1 MKTTFANANNGT
13 RGSRA
18 KRPVACVLALMLAAT
33 AGCSNMTDREQRTLS
48 GGAMGAAGGAA
59 IGGLTGG
66 SWLGGALL
74 GGAAGAAIGAFTS
87 KDGTKKDDKNKE

>member
-1 MKTTFANANNGT
+1 MTIAFANPDKRAMGK
-13 RGSRA
+13 RA
-18 KRPVACVLALMLAAT
+18 KRPVACVLALILAAT
-33 AGCSNMTDREQRTLS
+33 AGCSNMTNREQQTLS

-87 KDGTKKDDKNKE
+87 KDEKKEDKNQE

>member
-1 MKTTFANANNGT
+1 MATIFANSNDRAMGN
-13 RGSRA
+13 RA
-18 KRPVACVLALMLAAT
+18 KRSTACVLALMLAAT
-33 AGCSNMTDREQRTLS
+33 AGCSNMSNREQQTLS

-74 GGAAGAAIGAFTS
+74 GGAAGAAIGAFTA
-87 KDGTKKDDKNKE
+87 KDEPKKDDKK

>member
-1 MKTTFANANNGT
+1 MTTTFVHSNDRATGN
-13 RGSRA
+13 RA
-18 KRPVACVLALMLAAT
+18 KRPVAFVLALMLAAT
-33 AGCSNMTDREQRTLS
+33 AGCSNMTNREQQTLS

-74 GGAAGAAIGAFTS
+74 GGAAGAAIGAFTA
-87 KDGTKKDDKNKE
+87 KDEPKKDEKK